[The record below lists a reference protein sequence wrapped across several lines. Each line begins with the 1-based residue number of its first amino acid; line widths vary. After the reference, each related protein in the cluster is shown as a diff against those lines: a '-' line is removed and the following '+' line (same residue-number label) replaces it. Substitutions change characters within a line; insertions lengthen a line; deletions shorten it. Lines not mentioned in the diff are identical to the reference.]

1 MKEGDRKSMIGHR
14 DVGFSEKVW
23 MDVWVIC
30 VAVRTEAPGF
40 IHSPRRGNWLKGGAD
55 QSSGL

>member
-1 MKEGDRKSMIGHR
+1 MIGHR

-40 IHSPRRGNWLKGGAD
+40 IHSLRRGNWLKGGAD